1 MIKSKTRAER
11 ISPVLIVAAFIII
24 IAGVKYAS
32 SIVTLMLMALFVS
45 IICAQPISWL
55 EKRKVPHGLAI
66 VIVLLGILL
75 IFFGLG
81 ELIGE
86 SLAGFTKDAPE
97 YENRLNEIGTTL
109 FQSLNDKGF
118 NISHDQLIK
127 MLAPGK
133 IINFTATVISEL
145 GEIMGS
151 TILILF
157 VVLFILLEFNSFS
170 VKTKAIV
177 KIPAESLN
185 YLEKI
190 GKSIRYYLGIKTMA
204 CLLTGVFIWV
214 CLIIIGV
221 DYAILW
227 ALIVFLLNYIPT
239 IGPIIAG
246 VPAALF
252 ALIQLGFGGAMWT
265 IGSYVVVNMLI
276 GNVIEPKM
284 MGKGMG
290 LSTLVVFIALIFWG
304 FVLGTVG
311 MFLSVPLTMSIKI
324 MLEQSEKTRWIAI
337 LLGTQEDAQTI
348 VDERQSA
355 VRSQHSAVGS
365 PQSEQGAK

>member
-1 MIKSKTRAER
+1 MNKNRTRAER
-11 ISPVLIVAAFIII
+11 HSTALMVAAFIII
-24 IAGVKYAS
+24 IAGVMYAR
-32 SIVTLMLMALFVS
+32 SIVSLMLMALFVS

-66 VIVLLGILL
+66 LIVLLGIIS

-86 SLAGFTKDAPE
+86 SLVGFSKDAPK
-97 YENRLNEIGTTL
+97 YEDSLNEIGTTL

-118 NISHDQLIK
+118 NISHDQLTK
-127 MLAPGK
+127 MLDPGK
-133 IINFTATVISEL
+133 IINFTAKVISEL
-145 GEIMGS
+145 GEILGS
-151 TILILF
+151 TVLILF

-177 KIPAESLN
+177 KIPAETLD

-190 GKSIRYYLGIKTMA
+190 GKSIRYYLGIKTIT
-204 CLLTGVFIWV
+204 CLLTGVLIWV
-214 CLIIIGV
+214 CLVIIGV

-227 ALIVFLLNYIPT
+227 ALIAFLLNYIPT
-239 IGPIIAG
+239 IGSIIAG
-246 VPAALF
+246 VPAVLF
-252 ALIQLGFGGAMWT
+252 ALIQLGFGGALWT
-265 IGSYVVVNMLI
+265 VGGYVVVNMLI
-276 GNVIEPKM
+276 GNVIEPKI
-284 MGKGMG
+284 MGRGMG

-324 MLEQSEKTRWIAI
+324 MLEQSEKTQWIAI
-337 LLGTQEDAQTI
+337 LLGTQEDAQNI

-355 VRSQHSAVGS
+355 VRSQQSTVGS
-365 PQSEQGAK
+365 PQSEQSKK

>member
-1 MIKSKTRAER
+1 MIKNKTRARR
-11 ISPVLIVAAFIII
+11 ISPVLMVAALIII
-24 IAGVKYAS
+24 IAGVMCAR
-32 SIVTLMLMALFVS
+32 SIVSLMLMALFIS

-66 VIVLLGILL
+66 VIVILGIML

-86 SLAGFTKDAPE
+86 SLAGFSKNAPE
-97 YENRLNEIGTTL
+97 YEKSLSEMGSTI

-118 NISHDQLIK
+118 NISHDKLMN
-127 MLAPGK
+127 MLDPGK
-133 IINFTATVISEL
+133 IINFTAKVISEL

-157 VVLFILLEFNSFS
+157 VVLFILLEFNSLS
-170 VKTKAIV
+170 VKAKAIV

-190 GKSIRYYLGIKTMA
+190 GKRIRYYLGIKTMA
-204 CLLTGVFIWV
+204 CLLTGVLIWV
-214 CLIIIGV
+214 CLAIIGV

-227 ALIVFLLNYIPT
+227 ALIAFLLNYIPT
-239 IGPIIAG
+239 IGSIIAG
-246 VPAALF
+246 IPAVLF
-252 ALIQLGFGGAMWT
+252 ALIQLGFGGALWT
-265 IGSYVVVNMLI
+265 IGGYVTVNMFI

-290 LSTLVVFIALIFWG
+290 LSTLVVFISLIFWG

-311 MFLSVPLTMSIKI
+311 MFLSVPLTMTIKI

-355 VRSQHSAVGS
+355 ERRQ
-365 PQSEQGAK
+365 

>member
-1 MIKSKTRAER
+1 MIKNKTRAER
-11 ISPVLIVAAFIII
+11 ISPALMIAAFIII
-24 IAGVKYAS
+24 IAGVMYAS
-32 SIVTLMLMALFVS
+32 SIITMMLMALFIS
-45 IICAQPISWL
+45 IICAQPINWL
-55 EKRKVPHGLAI
+55 KKRKVPNGLAI
-66 VIVLLGILL
+66 VIVLLGIIL

-86 SLAGFTKDAPE
+86 SLAGFSKNAPK
-97 YENRLNEIGTTL
+97 YEDSLNKMGSTV

-118 NISHDQLIK
+118 NISHDKLMN
-127 MLAPGK
+127 MLDPGK
-133 IINFTATVISEL
+133 IINFTGTMISDL

-170 VKTKAIV
+170 IKAKAIV
-177 KIPAESLN
+177 KIPTESLN

-190 GKSIRYYLGIKTMA
+190 GKSIRYYLGIKTIT
-204 CLLTGVFIWV
+204 CLLTGIFIWV
-214 CLIIIGV
+214 CLAIIGV

-227 ALIVFLLNYIPT
+227 ALMAFLLNYIPT
-239 IGPIIAG
+239 IGSIIAG
-246 VPAALF
+246 IPAVLF
-252 ALIQLGFGGAMWT
+252 ALIQLGFGGALWT
-265 IGSYVVVNMLI
+265 IGGYVTVNMLI

-337 LLGTQEDAQTI
+337 LLGTQEYAQSI

-355 VRSQHSAVGS
+355 GRSQQSTVGS
-365 PQSEQGAK
+365 PQSE